1 MREENARQRRILSE
15 TLSQLN
21 LNQEQQNM
29 WLVGGQIGQRVR
41 LSRVDSN
48 NVSEFMRTQ
57 EQMQAAQ

>member
-41 LSRVDSN
+41 LNRVDSN